1 MGSTFA
7 IGTACAAR
15 MRGWLRS
22 RSLSRTAIAAASVPL
37 LASAQAPAGLVVEVH
52 GLRNTHGLVQICLT
66 GDPHHFPN
74 CQDDPTALRRTV
86 PAAEASRIVLSPSN
100 GQYALAL
107 VHDENGNGRL
117 DTFMGMPRE
126 GFGFSRD
133 APVRFGP
140 PRFEDARFTLE
151 GSQTLVVT
159 IRYLL

>member
-1 MGSTFA
+1 MLAGAFA
-7 IGTACAAR
+7 
-15 MRGWLRS
+15 
-22 RSLSRTAIAAASVPL
+22 PL
-37 LASAQAPAGLVVEVH
+37 LVSAQVPAELTLEVH
-52 GLRNTHGLVQICLT
+52 GLRNANGLVRLCLT
-66 GDPHHFPN
+66 SDPHHFPD
-74 CQDDPTALRRTV
+74 CQNDQAALRRTV
-86 PAAEASRIVLSPSN
+86 PAAEASRITLSAHN

-107 VHDENGNGRL
+107 IHDENSNGRL
-117 DTFMGMPRE
+117 DTFIGVPRE